1 VKINERDA
9 LNIPKPQTERL
20 DSTQGSNSDP
30 AMVAKRS
37 ETRSDQIDLGRQT
50 GLLTQAQTA
59 GVDERALRIE
69 QLRALVQSGQYQVD
83 TAALSQA
90 IVGAAINGY

>member
-20 DSTQGSNSDP
+20 DSTQGPNAGS
-30 AMVAKRS
+30 ARVAGGS

-59 GVDERALRIE
+59 GADERAHRIE
-69 QLRALVQSGQYQVD
+69 QLRALVESGQYQVD
-83 TAALSQA
+83 SAALSQA
-90 IVGAAINGY
+90 LISAAINGY